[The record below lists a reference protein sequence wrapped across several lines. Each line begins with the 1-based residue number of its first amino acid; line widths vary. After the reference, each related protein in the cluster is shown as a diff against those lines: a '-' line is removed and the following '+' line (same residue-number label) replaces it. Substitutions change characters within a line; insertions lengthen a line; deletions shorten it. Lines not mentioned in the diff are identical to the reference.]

1 VPLGFAAAYASAHRV
16 RIDASAPSLRA
27 PDSAIREAAWEELIA
42 AQTRLL
48 LAVARSYGGGH
59 DELMDRY
66 AYVLEKLRE
75 SDFRRLRAY
84 SAGRGA
90 SFSTFLTVTARRLC
104 LDFHR
109 SRFGRKR
116 TDGAVNDADALRVIR
131 RNLFESLAQ
140 EVDADSLPDSAALS
154 ADELTVREERNS
166 RLQIALGTLQ
176 PRERL
181 LLVLRFEDDHS
192 ASRIADM
199 LGLPTPFHAY
209 RAINAVLARL
219 RVALVASG
227 VDGVDG

>member
-1 VPLGFAAAYASAHRV
+1 MDSAVPLKLGQL
-16 RIDASAPSLRA
+16 LRA

-59 DELMDRY
+59 DEVMDRY
-66 AYVLEKLRE
+66 SYVLEKLRE
-75 SDFRRLRAY
+75 ADFRRLRAF
-84 SAGRGA
+84 SPGRGA

-116 TDGAVNDADALRVIR
+116 VDSDQSDADALRLIR

-140 EVDADSLPDSAALS
+140 EVDTDSLPDITALS
-154 ADELTVREERNS
+154 PDELAVRDERDS
-166 RLQIALGTLQ
+166 RLRIALGTLQ
-176 PRERL
+176 ARERL
-181 LLVLRFEDDHS
+181 LLVLRFEDGHS

-199 LGLPTPFHAY
+199 LGLSTPFHAY